1 MFLTRLCRSGTV
13 APRYIYVVAETPI
26 LLRRGPIP
34 CMRDMPMTTAVVL
47 CDGGCWGGVRT
58 AAGGACCW
66 CWLPTKLACPWA
78 AEAAAS
84 TWWRPVA
91 SCTTGMGRPT
101 CPVVCTGWE
110 GCRLWGTGG
119 ATGWRRSGTCRGTC
133 VLLPLEEDPRLW
145 SADGVCVCNY
155 IAVYSCICKEEYV
168 DYVMDV
174 TKKYC
179 TGPQREYRHVITF

>member
-1 MFLTRLCRSGTV
+1 MLLKILLSVPRGGILLIIMSLVGHSLLMVCTRVSMRVVTTSAGCLSASLPPHCSTIRSGFSWEFRMFLTRLCRSGTV
-13 APRYIYVVAETPI
+13 APRYIYVVAETPS
-26 LLRRGPIP
+26 LLRRGPRP
-34 CMRDMPMTTAVVL
+34 CMRDVPMTTVVVL
-47 CDGGCWGGVRT
+47 WDGGCWGRVRT

-84 TWWRPVA
+84 TWWRPVP

-119 ATGWRRSGTCRGTC
+119 ATG
-133 VLLPLEEDPRLW
+133 
-145 SADGVCVCNY
+145 
-155 IAVYSCICKEEYV
+155 
-168 DYVMDV
+168 
-174 TKKYC
+174 
-179 TGPQREYRHVITF
+179 